1 MTVKINKSLEKIRV
15 RIVKEELNKIT
26 MQISKR
32 LKIRELDRLYSI
44 SLIIK

>member
-15 RIVKEELNKIT
+15 WIVKEELNKIT

-32 LKIRELDRLYSI
+32 LKIRELDRLYSV